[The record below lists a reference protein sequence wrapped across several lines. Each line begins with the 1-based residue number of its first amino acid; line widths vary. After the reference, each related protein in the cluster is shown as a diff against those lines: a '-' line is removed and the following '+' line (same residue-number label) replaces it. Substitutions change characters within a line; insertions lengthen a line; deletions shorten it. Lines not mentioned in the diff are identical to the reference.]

1 MGKLEGKTAIVTG
14 AGSGI
19 GKGIAKRF
27 AKEGAKVIV
36 SDIDTEGG
44 KDVVNEIEDSDGEA
58 IFVRTDVSESE
69 DVNELVE
76 ETLEKY
82 DEIDILVNNAGVYIQ
97 KPITEME
104 IDEWD
109 KVLDV
114 NLKGDFLMIRS
125 VAQEMIEEGEG
136 NIINVSSIAGKVGY
150 PNSAAYSASKGGII
164 AMTRALALELSPKG
178 INVNAIA
185 PGVIKTAMTED
196 LLEDEDVSEQMLANT
211 PIGRFGKPED
221 IASAAVYLASE
232 ESDFVT
238 GETMFVEGGWLSG

>member
-1 MGKLEGKTAIVTG
+1 MGKLEEKTAIVTG

-19 GKGIAKRF
+19 GRGIAKRF
-27 AKEGAKVIV
+27 AKEGANVVV

-44 KDVVNEIEDSDGEA
+44 EKVVEEIEDSNREA
-58 IFVRTDVSESE
+58 IFVRTDVSKKE
-69 DVNELVE
+69 DVSELVE
-76 ETLEKY
+76 RTLEEY

-114 NLKGDFLMIRS
+114 NLKGTFLMTRS
-125 VAQEMIEEGEG
+125 VAQEMVKEDKGK
-136 NIINVSSIAGKVGY
+136 IINVTSIAGKVGY

-164 AMTRALALELSPKG
+164 AMTRALALELSPRG

-196 LLEDEDVSEQMLANT
+196 LLEDEEVSEQMLANT
-211 PIGRFGKPED
+211 PIGRFGEPKD

>member
-44 KDVVNEIEDSDGEA
+44 KDVVKEIEDSDGEA
-58 IFVRTDVSESE
+58 IFVRTDVSESK
-69 DVNELVE
+69 DVSELVE
-76 ETLEKY
+76 ETLEEY

-211 PIGRFGKPED
+211 PIGRFGKPDD

>member
-1 MGKLEGKTAIVTG
+1 MGKLEEKTAIVTG

-19 GKGIAKRF
+19 GRGIAKRF
-27 AKEGAKVIV
+27 AKEGANVVV

-44 KDVVNEIEDSDGEA
+44 EKVVEETEDSNREA
-58 IFVRTDVSESE
+58 IFVRTDVSKKE
-69 DVNELVE
+69 DVSELVE
-76 ETLEKY
+76 RTLEEY

-114 NLKGDFLMIRS
+114 NLKGTFLMTRS
-125 VAQEMIEEGEG
+125 VAQEMVKEDKGK
-136 NIINVSSIAGKVGY
+136 IINVTSIAGKVGY

-164 AMTRALALELSPKG
+164 AMTRALALELSPRG

-196 LLEDEDVSEQMLANT
+196 LLEDEEVSEQMLANT
-211 PIGRFGKPED
+211 PIGRFGEPKD